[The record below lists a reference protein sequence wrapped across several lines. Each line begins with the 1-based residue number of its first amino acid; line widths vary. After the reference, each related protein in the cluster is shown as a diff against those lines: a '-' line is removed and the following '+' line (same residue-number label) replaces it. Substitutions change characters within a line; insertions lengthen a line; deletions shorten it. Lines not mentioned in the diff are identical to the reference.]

1 MTRITLLIIL
11 LLKEIADNGRK
22 QIMLQIKWEQCLFD
36 ACTHWCGCNQE
47 ANMRNPTSD
56 GA

>member
-22 QIMLQIKWEQCLFD
+22 QIMLQIKGKGNNAYL
-36 ACTHWCGCNQE
+36 THALIGVDVTKKQ
-47 ANMRNPTSD
+47 T
-56 GA
+56 